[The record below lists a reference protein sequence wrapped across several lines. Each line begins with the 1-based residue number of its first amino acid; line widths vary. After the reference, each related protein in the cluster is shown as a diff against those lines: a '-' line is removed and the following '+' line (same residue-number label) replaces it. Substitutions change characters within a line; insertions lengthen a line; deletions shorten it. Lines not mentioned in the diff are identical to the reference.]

1 MVKEKIRCSGCG
13 VAVRRDT
20 KSGYCAK
27 CFHANTNGVKTAY
40 NAKRWS
46 DGIAKISHW
55 ESRGAVL
62 ADADIESFR
71 LAPSC
76 GVCGKDFLGSDKCL
90 DHCHDTG
97 AYRGA
102 LCRQCNAA
110 IGKLGDD
117 LDLVI
122 SRLIRYRQERGTK

>member
-1 MVKEKIRCSGCG
+1 MVKEKIKCSGCG

-27 CFHANTNGVKTAY
+27 CFHANTDGVKTAY
-40 NAKRWS
+40 STKRWI
-46 DGIAKISHW
+46 DGVSKISHW
-55 ESRGAVL
+55 ANRGAVL
-62 ADADIESFR
+62 VEADIEAFN
-71 LAPSC
+71 LASSC
-76 GVCGKDFLGSDKCL
+76 GICGKEFSGGDKCL

-97 AYRGA
+97 VYRGA

-122 SRLIRYRQERGTK
+122 SRLIRYKQTGGAN